1 MEAKK
6 VEVNYSKPIKQSY
19 SSDIKESR
27 LEELKDLLYE
37 FFDDYTYENSKFAI
51 FHLRKFKD
59 KIYLYVSMENGPKSS
74 GILNKLVTWKDS
86 GENSTLEKG
95 HQGGG
100 NCRFI
105 YGHHSDKATLQSMI
119 NEDSFIKLETNPDQ
133 IYELSNDP
141 SYSEGDFQKLIDR
154 NCIKWCNHP
163 LDYEEEGSWFEKYRK
178 EIKDET
184 NLTINYL
191 IRFNLTSVNDEYNDK
206 KKWEYLKIR
215 MKNYKIAIYFKNE
228 LLGEKEFIEYE
239 KLDFVGL
246 NDKTP
251 DTEKELELLIDNENE
266 YYIRYGG
273 HIRDINNHEI
283 TFNENMKINAILN
296 CHQIDKTH
304 LSNEIKKLNKISKGF
319 RHYTNEDFYGPWII
333 MNDKTTNDLPIPG
346 IFQPSKQYPGGGN
359 SQFRMIVK
367 PVCDNNELDS
377 FIVTYTI
384 KAKTTFRDINKAK
397 KIMRVA
403 QNIYADLP
411 PTPKKGEKKKPKPR
425 KKDVKLKSKGVFYL
439 GYHGFGLWKIGIV
452 ETQERKYIRDKE
464 NYEDSIDKMQEFCQ
478 EGIDAISNRNNIE
491 LQKNFTIYLHIE
503 RENPEVLEQ
512 NVKVE
517 LQKDDSD
524 EIELFEKQNGNG
536 IREYFK
542 CNNHDYIVQYLIP
555 IIKRI
560 NTDN

>member
-1 MEAKK
+1 
-6 VEVNYSKPIKQSY
+6 
-19 SSDIKESR
+19 
-27 LEELKDLLYE
+27 
-37 FFDDYTYENSKFAI
+37 
-51 FHLRKFKD
+51 
-59 KIYLYVSMENGPKSS
+59 
-74 GILNKLVTWKDS
+74 
-86 GENSTLEKG
+86 
-95 HQGGG
+95 
-100 NCRFI
+100 
-105 YGHHSDKATLQSMI
+105 
-119 NEDSFIKLETNPDQ
+119 
-133 IYELSNDP
+133 
-141 SYSEGDFQKLIDR
+141 
-154 NCIKWCNHP
+154 
-163 LDYEEEGSWFEKYRK
+163 
-178 EIKDET
+178 
-184 NLTINYL
+184 
-191 IRFNLTSVNDEYNDK
+191 
-206 KKWEYLKIR
+206 
-215 MKNYKIAIYFKNE
+215 
-228 LLGEKEFIEYE
+228 
-239 KLDFVGL
+239 
-246 NDKTP
+246 
-251 DTEKELELLIDNENE
+251 
-266 YYIRYGG
+266 
-273 HIRDINNHEI
+273 
-283 TFNENMKINAILN
+283 
-296 CHQIDKTH
+296 
-304 LSNEIKKLNKISKGF
+304 
-319 RHYTNEDFYGPWII
+319 

-397 KIMRVA
+397 KIMRVV

-439 GYHGFGLWKIGIV
+439 GYHGFGLLKIGIV